1 MWADRFDRRTIKD
14 FHEFMNNI
22 NVQEDRSA
30 STITRDVPPIME
42 MKSKRGHQLQSCT
55 PCHTVVHKCNSSPPH
70 TSQWTELEIGT
81 TEWAPAL
88 GIDLS
93 NSRMSLITDI
103 FGSISANHARCSMI
117 AHGDIHWVE
126 SSKHTSIELNPLL
139 HLSFHV
145 NRLHVICNGLWSHL
159 IFATAQAIW
168 TKFKWTLSS
177 TMNIHETNKANEYK
191 TNTSIMLCEHT
202 QYGHECDN
210 SQEIP
215 SST

>member
-42 MKSKRGHQLQSCT
+42 MKSKRCRQLQSYT
-55 PCHTVVHKCNSSPPH
+55 TCHTVVHKCNSSPPH

-93 NSRMSLITDI
+93 NSRISLITDI
-103 FGSISANHARCSMI
+103 FGSISANHARCSII
-117 AHGDIHWVE
+117 AHGD
-126 SSKHTSIELNPLL
+126 
-139 HLSFHV
+139 
-145 NRLHVICNGLWSHL
+145 
-159 IFATAQAIW
+159 
-168 TKFKWTLSS
+168 TLSGFSKYTRMSWIHPYNCLFTSSVS
-177 TMNIHETNKANEYK
+177 TSLTK
-191 TNTSIMLCEHT
+191 L
-202 QYGHECDN
+202 
-210 SQEIP
+210 
-215 SST
+215 